1 MFSFHLHKEGIIV
14 KHSLDNGDAD
24 TMIVQLALEKAKES
38 DVVVHSTDT
47 DIFIALIY
55 HYDISDKSIKM
66 TTNKGLCEIKNL
78 FVVLNE
84 DLRRCLLI
92 ADAMFGC
99 DKVSATF
106 VYLYFCCP
114 TRRRFLYSTIWKCRK
129 KMQNHSIKSERLCI
143 IYLSMYQSNECLRI
157 AARFIFTCFVFI
169 YKLIHGSI

>member
-92 ADAMFGC
+92 AHAMSGC
-99 DKVSATF
+99 DQVSATF
-106 VYLYFCCP
+106 GMGKLRVFNKLKESFYW
-114 TRRRFLYSTIWKCRK
+114 RTIWKCRK
-129 KMQNHSIKSERLCI
+129 KCKITRSSQKD
-143 IYLSMYQSNECLRI
+143 Y
-157 AARFIFTCFVFI
+157 V
-169 YKLIHGSI
+169 

>member
-92 ADAMFGC
+92 AHAMSGC
-99 DKVSATF
+99 DQVSATF
-106 VYLYFCCP
+106 GMGKLRVKGVIL
-114 TRRRFLYSTIWKCRK
+114 L
-129 KMQNHSIKSERLCI
+129 ER
-143 IYLSMYQSNECLRI
+143 
-157 AARFIFTCFVFI
+157 
-169 YKLIHGSI
+169 